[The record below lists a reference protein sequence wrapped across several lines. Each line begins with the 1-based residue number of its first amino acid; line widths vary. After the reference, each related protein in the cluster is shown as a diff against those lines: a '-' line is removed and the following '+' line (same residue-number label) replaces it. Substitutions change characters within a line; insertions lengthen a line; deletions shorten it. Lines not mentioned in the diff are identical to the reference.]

1 MLPTKTNRIM
11 KNLEKISER
20 DLTKVVCMF
29 SDIVKILNV
38 DELSFSDMLA
48 GDDED
53 LGRLEWMRAQV
64 FGEIQHRAQN
74 RARDGQRQVAEM
86 LVKTGDYTFEE
97 AMAHVDEVVYLL
109 RNEDD
114 IDRCYDILADELGL
128 EPDYLNILMGW

>member
-1 MLPTKTNRIM
+1 M
-11 KNLEKISER
+11 KNLEEISEQ
-20 DLTKVVCMF
+20 DLTKVVCKLT
-29 SDIVKILNV
+29 DVIRILNV
-38 DELSFSDMLA
+38 DDLSFTEMLA
-48 GDDED
+48 DKDED

-97 AMAHVDEVVYLL
+97 AMVHVDEVVYLL
-109 RNEDD
+109 KNEDD
-114 IDRCYDILADELGL
+114 IDRCYDIIADELGL

>member
-1 MLPTKTNRIM
+1 M

-20 DLTKVVCMF
+20 DLTKMVCMF

-48 GDDED
+48 GEDED

-64 FGEIQHRAQN
+64 FGEIQHRANN
-74 RARDGQRQVAEM
+74 RARDGQRQVADI
-86 LVKTGDYTFEE
+86 LVNRDGNTYEE
-97 AMAHVDEVVYLL
+97 AIVRVDEVVYLL

-114 IDRCYDILADELGL
+114 IDRCYDIIADELGL

>member
-1 MLPTKTNRIM
+1 
-11 KNLEKISER
+11 
-20 DLTKVVCMF
+20 MF

-48 GDDED
+48 DGDED

-74 RARDGQRQVAEM
+74 RARDGQRQVAEI

-97 AMAHVDEVVYLL
+97 AMVHVDEVVYLL

-114 IDRCYDILADELGL
+114 IDRCYEIIADELGL

>member
-1 MLPTKTNRIM
+1 M

-48 GDDED
+48 DGDED

-74 RARDGQRQVAEM
+74 RARDGQRQVAEI

-97 AMAHVDEVVYLL
+97 AMVHVDEVVYLL

-114 IDRCYDILADELGL
+114 IDRCYEIIADELGL

>member
-1 MLPTKTNRIM
+1 M

-20 DLTKVVCMF
+20 DLTKVVVMF

-38 DELSFSDMLA
+38 DELSFSEMLA

-86 LVKTGDYTFEE
+86 LAKNGDYTFEE
-97 AMAHVDEVVYLL
+97 AMVHVDEVVYLL
-109 RNEDD
+109 KNEDD
-114 IDRCYDILADELGL
+114 IDRCYEIIADELGL

>member
-1 MLPTKTNRIM
+1 M

-20 DLTKVVCMF
+20 DLTQVVCML

-38 DELSFSDMLA
+38 DELDFSDMLA
-48 GDDED
+48 NEDED
-53 LGRLEWMRAQV
+53 LGRLEWMRVQV
-64 FGEIQHRAQN
+64 FGEIQHRAAN

-86 LVKTGDYTFEE
+86 LVKTGDYTFVE
-97 AMAHVDEVVYLL
+97 AMVHVDEVVHLL
-109 RNEDD
+109 KNEDD

>member
-1 MLPTKTNRIM
+1 M

-38 DELSFSDMLA
+38 DELDFSDMLA
-48 GDDED
+48 DVDED

-86 LVKTGDYTFEE
+86 LVKSGDYTFEE
-97 AMAHVDEVVYLL
+97 AMVHVDEVVYLL
-109 RNEDD
+109 KNEDD
-114 IDRCYDILADELGL
+114 IDRCYDIIADELGL

>member
-1 MLPTKTNRIM
+1 M

-38 DELSFSDMLA
+38 DELDFSDMLA
-48 GDDED
+48 DVDED

-97 AMAHVDEVVYLL
+97 AMVRVDEVVYLL
-109 RNEDD
+109 KNEDD